1 MSSALLKAD
10 PSAISSGADMHA
22 ALDFLKPR
30 SIAII
35 GASRDPSKRGNR
47 AIQTLQE
54 CGYKGAILPIN
65 PKETEILGLPTYPD
79 LASAP
84 GEIDLAMICT
94 PARVAPDV
102 IALCG
107 ARGVKGALVL
117 AGGFSEAGEAGGELE
132 ARTLEAARAGNV
144 RMIGPN
150 TNGMFDGHT
159 GMNLTGWPSVYAG
172 GLGVL
177 SQSGNVAL
185 SLLAQSHQNG
195 HAGFS
200 TFVGVGNEGD
210 VRFDEY
216 LRFFGEDPNT
226 RAVIVYCEGFK
237 DGQAFLEA
245 AREVARIKPVVLY
258 KAGRTDLGEGAA
270 RSHSG
275 SLAGNY
281 TVASAALQQ
290 AGVIQVERSD
300 EMFIVADLVSRTAG
314 RPTRGVAVLSEGG
327 GPISQAADALAE
339 RGLELPQLADATVRA
354 LQKITPNA
362 SQLSNPID
370 AGGGTDP
377 HPRFMPAC
385 GAEILADRSVDA
397 LLIVGYFGGY
407 QVRYGAS
414 IREIENEAAH
424 QLVALAKEHD
434 KPVVVQCHY
443 AEFPTE
449 AISILREGGI
459 VVVRSIEIAAAALA
473 AAQRFHEV
481 STAPANEIDSRITP
495 SAKASG
501 LAATA
506 KAEGRNALL
515 EPEAMGLLREAGI
528 AVPPFALLCSP
539 TDAAS
544 LPAELTDVPVALK
557 IVSRDILHKSDVGG
571 VRLNISGAQA
581 IETESAALL
590 AHIADTCPGAEI
602 AGVLV
607 TPMAAK
613 GVEVVIGVTQDP
625 QFGRFLMFGLG
636 GVFVEVMK
644 DVVFR
649 SLPISRADAE
659 GMLDGIRGKALLDG
673 ARGAK
678 PVDREGLVELLLK
691 VSHLAIAAPDIVEID
706 LNPVIVNAAGYAVVD
721 ARMLLTG
728 EGH

>member
-1 MSSALLKAD
+1 MSTALAKA
-10 PSAISSGADMHA
+10 PSIVTQAGADMPA

-30 SIAII
+30 SVAII

-47 AIQTLQE
+47 AIQTLLD
-54 CGYKGAILPIN
+54 CGYAGTILPIN
-65 PKETEILGLPTYPD
+65 PKETEILGLPCYPD
-79 LASAP
+79 LAAAP
-84 GEIDLAMICT
+84 GEIDLAMVCT
-94 PARVAPDV
+94 PARVAPEV

-107 ARGVKGALVL
+107 ERSVHGALVL
-117 AGGFSEAGEAGGELE
+117 AGGFSEAGPAGAELE
-132 ARTLEAARAGNV
+132 ARTLAAARTGNV
-144 RMIGPN
+144 RLIGPN

-159 GMNLTGWPSVYAG
+159 GLNLTGWPSVYAG

-210 VRFDEY
+210 IRFHEY
-216 LRFFGEDPNT
+216 LRFFGDDPNT
-226 RAVIVYCEGFK
+226 KAVIVYAEGFK
-237 DGQAFLEA
+237 DGRAFLEA
-245 AREVARIKPVVLY
+245 AREVARRKPVVLY
-258 KAGRTDLGEGAA
+258 KAGRTDQGEGAA

-281 TVASAALQQ
+281 VAASAALRQ

-300 EMFIVADLVSRTAG
+300 EMFVVADLVSRTGG

-339 RGLELPQLADATVRA
+339 RGLDLPPLAEATVAA

-377 HPRFMPAC
+377 HPRYMPAC
-385 GAEILADRSVDA
+385 SREILADPAVDA

-414 IREIENEAAH
+414 LREIENEAAR
-424 QLVALAKEHD
+424 QLVALAREHG

-449 AISILREGGI
+449 AIAILREGGI

-481 STAPANEIDSRITP
+481 STAPVDEAGAP
-495 SAKASG
+495 PPASAEAAQ

-506 KAEGRNALL
+506 RTEGRSALL
-515 EPEAMGLLREAGI
+515 EPEAMQALAGAGVAI
-528 AVPPFALLCSP
+528 PPFALLRAP
-539 TDAAS
+539 AEAAR
-544 LPAELTDVPVALK
+544 LPAALLAGPVALK

-571 VRLNISGAQA
+571 VRLGISGAAA
-581 IETESAALL
+581 IEAESAALL
-590 AHIADTCPGAEI
+590 AHIGATCPDADI

-607 TPMAAK
+607 TPMAGK
-613 GVEVVIGVTQDP
+613 GVEVVIGVTEDP
-625 QFGRFLMFGLG
+625 QFGRLLMFGLG
-636 GVFVEVMK
+636 GVFVEIMK

-649 SLPISRADAE
+649 TLPVSRSDARE
-659 GMLDGIRGKALLDG
+659 MLDQIRGRALLEG
-673 ARGAK
+673 ARGMA
-678 PVDREGLVELLLK
+678 PVDREGLVELLLE
-691 VSHLAIAAPDIVEID
+691 VSALAMSAPDFVEID
-706 LNPVIVNAAGYAVVD
+706 LNPVIVNAEGCAVVD
-721 ARMLLTG
+721 ARILLAG
-728 EGH
+728 DEG